1 MDPFFTANQRGPLSG
16 GALGYFRDLHETY
29 KQLPKQSSAARQT
42 IQNATNNRANEQTMI
57 ESILA
62 SNRDLEDEVAMLR
75 EDFGHAALTVMQQR
89 QKLSQLN
96 SKLLPNTEDVSSKSG
111 SDRGSKS
118 VRIHEHE
125 KPDRGESEAGN
136 VRVPGDVLP
145 SVHFYQIQVD
155 PAVVT
160 NLRDDRTP
168 WAAKTGALDCQEC
181 GIAKST
187 NSMGLKEVYETTKR
201 VFHDEVINSPGVRLV
216 AHAIE

>member
-29 KQLPKQSSAARQT
+29 KQLPKQSGAARQT
-42 IQNATNNRANEQTMI
+42 IQNATKNRAHEQTMI

-125 KPDRGESEAGN
+125 KPDRGESEAGD

-145 SVHFYQIQVD
+145 SVLPD
-155 PAVVT
+155 
-160 NLRDDRTP
+160 
-168 WAAKTGALDCQEC
+168 TGGPGGGDEPQGRPDSVGSED
-181 GIAKST
+181 GGS
-187 NSMGLKEVYETTKR
+187 GL
-201 VFHDEVINSPGVRLV
+201 PGVRDSQIDEQHGSEGGV
-216 AHAIE
+216 RDH

>member
-29 KQLPKQSSAARQT
+29 KQLPKQSGAARQT

-62 SNRDLEDEVAMLR
+62 SNRGLEDEVAMLR

-125 KPDRGESEAGN
+125 KPDRGESEAGD

-145 SVHFYQIQVD
+145 SVLPD
-155 PAVVT
+155 
-160 NLRDDRTP
+160 
-168 WAAKTGALDCQEC
+168 TGGPGVGDEPQGRPDSVGSED
-181 GIAKST
+181 GGS
-187 NSMGLKEVYETTKR
+187 GL
-201 VFHDEVINSPGVRLV
+201 PGVRDSQIDEQHGSEGGV
-216 AHAIE
+216 RDE

>member
-1 MDPFFTANQRGPLSG
+1 MDPFFKANQRGPLSG
-16 GALGYFRDLHETY
+16 GALSYFRDLHETY
-29 KQLPKQSSAARQT
+29 KQLPKQSGAARQT

-96 SKLLPNTEDVSSKSG
+96 SKLLPNTEDVSSKLS

-125 KPDRGESEAGN
+125 KPDRGESEAGD
-136 VRVPGDVLP
+136 VRVPGDVRP
-145 SVHFYQIQVD
+145 SVLPD
-155 PAVVT
+155 T
-160 NLRDDRTP
+160 
-168 WAAKTGALDCQEC
+168 C
-181 GIAKST
+181 GPS
-187 NSMGLKEVYETTKR
+187 SGDEPQGRPDSVGSEEGSSGL
-201 VFHDEVINSPGVRLV
+201 PGVRDGQIDEQHGSEGGV
-216 AHAIE
+216 RDE

>member
-125 KPDRGESEAGN
+125 KPDRGESEADD

-145 SVHFYQIQVD
+145 SVLPD
-155 PAVVT
+155 
-160 NLRDDRTP
+160 
-168 WAAKTGALDCQEC
+168 TGGPGVGDEPQGRPDSVGSED
-181 GIAKST
+181 GGS
-187 NSMGLKEVYETTKR
+187 GL
-201 VFHDEVINSPGVRLV
+201 PGVRDSQIDEQHGSEGGV
-216 AHAIE
+216 RDE